1 MFSISKIFGYE
12 LSKTDLES
20 KSLEYKLEDTS
31 LENLEEDTNS
41 DFEGESELEN
51 DVFLGIL
58 LYENTNIKFYVTQ
71 AKKFVKN
78 IQIWAG
84 QRPLNNE
91 HIKCLARQ
99 FTKQEHVIGTF
110 KVVRCSEGKIRLLD
124 GQHRIVAIKE
134 ILKIQ
139 PDFNCDIFIE
149 LYETDRLESNKTLSL
164 FQKAN
169 NVLNVNPED
178 MPNKN
183 SLSIVDKL
191 SSRFKL
197 IFKDVEE
204 GKKCIRPFIDKKKL
218 FEKLK
223 RAFQDHD
230 INEDC
235 LYERILEYNEI
246 NKRTRLDT
254 IDLSKFSIDKCK
266 ISGCYLGFDK
276 DCIWLDEILSIY

>member
-12 LSKTDLES
+12 LSKTENES
-20 KSLEYKLEDTS
+20 KLVE
-31 LENLEEDTNS
+31 ENTLDMTVDVETNS
-41 DFEGESELEN
+41 DFESESETEN
-51 DVFLGIL
+51 DVFLGNL
-58 LYENTNIKFYVTQ
+58 LYENANVKFYVTQ
-71 AKKFVKN
+71 ADKFVKN
-78 IQIWAG
+78 IEIWAG
-84 QRPLNNE
+84 QRPLNIE

-110 KVVRCSEGKIRLLD
+110 KVVRCSEGKVRLLD

-139 PDFNCDIFIE
+139 PTFNCDIFIE

-169 NVLNVNPED
+169 NVLNVKPED
-178 MPNKN
+178 MPNK
-183 SLSIVDKL
+183 SALSIVDKL

-204 GKKCIRPFIDKKKL
+204 GKKCIRPCIDKRKL

-223 RAFQDHD
+223 RAFQEHD

-254 IDLSKFSIDKCK
+254 VDLSKFTIDKCK
-266 ISGCYLGFDK
+266 TSGCYLGFDK